1 MHWMKMR
8 DRRDGSVRLEI
19 IADVYRE
26 WSYALGGHW
35 VEHADDVH
43 DDTVSHWRV
52 GDVGT
57 LGSAE
62 VVEGNDVGRVNYW
75 LDDISGIPGNMSSH
89 RSTDGWR
96 GTTCGIAVYAHGVR
110 RVVSVEPRKRGHGS
124 VIILSAGPLARPY
137 VQEVRS

>member
-1 MHWMKMR
+1 MR
-8 DRRDGSVRLEI
+8 ERRDGSVRLEI
-19 IADVYRE
+19 IAHVARRSAYAGRWDVY
-26 WSYALGGHW
+26 
-35 VEHADDVH
+35 ADLDH

-62 VVEGNDVGRVNYW
+62 VVEGNDVGRINYW

-96 GTTCGIAVYAHGVR
+96 GTTCGVAVYAHGVR
-110 RVVSVEPRKRGHGS
+110 RVVSIEPRNRGRGT
-124 VIILSAGPLARPY
+124 VIILSAVERLA
-137 VQEVRS
+137 VRDYGA

>member
-43 DDTVSHWRV
+43 DYTVAQWRV

-57 LGSAE
+57 LGESE
-62 VVEGNDVGRVNYW
+62 VVDGNDVGRRTYW
-75 LDDISGIPGNMSSH
+75 LDDISGIRGNMSSDQV
-89 RSTDGWR
+89 TDGWR
-96 GTTCGIAVYAHGVR
+96 GTTDGVAVYAHGVR